1 MTTYPIDALPRVRA
15 DHLRRLTGRHGL
27 YEHARHNTPRI
38 SHGHT
43 TDDNARALVVLS
55 TAFPHRAEG
64 EAFEPY
70 LRFVVSGKVEGGWH
84 NRMSHAGVWTDR
96 RGSDDAHGRA
106 IWGLG
111 FVIGSGYQPEAA
123 VEALRIGL
131 RFTSQH
137 PRAVSY
143 AVLGAVAALGSG
155 PVDSAAERFL
165 STAMSRLPEPR
176 VGSWRWPEERL
187 SYANARIPEAMI
199 RAGHALGD
207 SGRLQT
213 GLDLLAWLIES
224 ERGERGFSFTPV
236 GGRGPDDPRPAFDQ
250 QPIEAWSMAD
260 ACHAALVAEGDDLWR
275 DGLEAAGRWFL
286 GRNDVGA
293 QVYEAATGAGFDGL
307 EPHGVNQNR
316 GAESTLA
323 ALGSLARLHEL
334 KGPGGA

>member
-165 STAMSRLPEPR
+165 STALPRLPEPR

-213 GLDLLAWLIES
+213 GLDLLAWLIET

-236 GGRGPDDPRPAFDQ
+236 GGRGPDDPRPAVDQ
-250 QPIEAWSMAD
+250 QPRPGPWRTPVTPHSSPRETTSGVTGWKRPGGGSWGGTTSVPRSTRPLLERDSMAWSPTVSTRTEAPSRP
-260 ACHAALVAEGDDLWR
+260 WR
-275 DGLEAAGRWFL
+275 R
-286 GRNDVGA
+286 
-293 QVYEAATGAGFDGL
+293 
-307 EPHGVNQNR
+307 
-316 GAESTLA
+316 S
-323 ALGSLARLHEL
+323 
-334 KGPGGA
+334 GPWPVSMS